1 MYSDRLIEQT
11 LATWQPLSS
20 TPLTREGAR
29 EMISNVVGLIELLAS
44 WDCDPLA
51 GELPIASPAESQTS
65 SCDRITPSQDSCPA
79 YNAVGSVPGEALH
92 A

>member
-11 LATWQPLSS
+11 IATWQPLSS

-29 EMISNVVGLIELLAS
+29 EMISNVVGLLELLAS

-51 GELPIASPAESQTS
+51 AQPPIVPSSESQS
-65 SCDRITPSQDSCPA
+65 SPCDSITPSKGARAAHDAVAPVPA
-79 YNAVGSVPGEALH
+79 EALH